1 MNQIV
6 AIDQTSTNA
15 IATTGLNPFEAFA
28 DAVAPKYI
36 LGKLL
41 KFSKGEY
48 LAGEASEVIPLG
60 TRLVAAMDCQLVG
73 WVRWDAGKPVE
84 HRMVRILD
92 GKAPQRRADLGDHD
106 QAQWERDSQGQLRDP
121 WCLSHYLPMVD
132 QTQEIFTYATT
143 SRGGTGAL
151 ADLARYYGKQS
162 RAHPDEFPVI
172 ELQVGTYQ
180 HQNPQFGRIKFP
192 EFKRVGWELKK
203 TFWNIIGA
211 DDIAAVEPEPAVRV
225 TEQHSGDGFSDDI
238 PF

>member
-6 AIDQTSTNA
+6 SVETPTNA
-15 IATTGLNPFEAFA
+15 IAITGVNPFEAFA

-41 KFSKGEY
+41 KFAKGDY
-48 LAGEASEVIPLG
+48 LAGETSEIVPLG
-60 TRLVAAMDCQLVG
+60 TRLVAGMDCQLVG

-84 HRMVRILD
+84 HRMVRIVD

-106 QAQWERDSQGQLRDP
+106 QSQWERDSQGQLRDP

-132 QTQEIFTYATT
+132 QTQEVFTYATT

-151 ADLARYYGKQS
+151 ADLARYYGKQL
-162 RAHPDEFPVI
+162 RVHPDEFPVI
-172 ELQVGTYQ
+172 ELQVGAYQ

-192 EFKRVGWELKK
+192 EFKRVGWEPKN
-203 TFWNIIGA
+203 TFWRLIGT
-211 DDIAAVEPEPAVRV
+211 DDAAVESEQTERT
-225 TEQHSGDGFSDDI
+225 TEQRSADGFSDADDI